1 MVQRREGKRMG
12 ERVERREKERERER
26 EREREFFFF
35 FLSFGDEWCSLD
47 VAACN
52 ISFLKFSGN
61 LKRLMRESF

>member
-1 MVQRREGKRMG
+1 MVQRREGKRTG
-12 ERVERREKERERER
+12 ERVERREKERERVS
-26 EREREFFFF
+26 FFFF